1 MATLQETLTL
11 REILLAAPNRPKLI
25 RDCAGLI
32 DEEVAKKGGL
42 SGLAIK
48 GAFATVKAVKP
59 GFIDGVINALLDD
72 WVGKLEGH
80 FTRWTEAGKVGSFG
94 GVCGRD
100 AGGVAE
106 KLLEVTDGRAGKAD
120 PKIAS
125 LYRKLR
131 PNAKEHV
138 ISAVPGLGRIV
149 DKYL

>member
-1 MATLQETLTL
+1 MATLQETLLTTS
-11 REILLAAPNRPKLI
+11 NRPSLV
-25 RDCAGLI
+25 RDCARLV
-32 DEEVAKKGGL
+32 DEEVGKKGGL

-59 GFIDGVINALLDD
+59 GFIEGVISALLDE

-80 FTRWTEAGKVGSFG
+80 FGRWTDGGKVGSFG
-94 GVCGRD
+94 AACTKD

-106 KLLEVTDGRAGKAD
+106 KLLEVTDGKAKKAD
-120 PKIAS
+120 PKLATI
-125 LYRKLR
+125 YNKLR

-138 ISAVPGLGRIV
+138 VSAVPGLGRVV

>member
-1 MATLQETLTL
+1 MATLQETPTL
-11 REILLAAPNRPKLI
+11 GEILLAPTNRPKLI

-32 DEEVAKKGGL
+32 DEEVHKKSGL

-48 GAFATVKAVKP
+48 GAFATVKALKP
-59 GFIDGVINALLDD
+59 GFIDGVINMLLDD

-80 FTRWTEAGKVGSFG
+80 FTRWVDGGKSGSFG
-94 GVCGRD
+94 STCTRD

-106 KLLEVTDGRAGKAD
+106 KLLEVTDARAKKAD
-120 PKIAS
+120 PKVAS
-125 LYRKLR
+125 LYNKLR

-138 ISAVPGLGRIV
+138 TSAVPGLGRIV

>member
-1 MATLQETLTL
+1 MATLQDQLLT
-11 REILLAAPNRPKLI
+11 AANRPKLV

-32 DEEVAKKGGL
+32 DEEVGKKGGL

-59 GFIDGVINALLDD
+59 GFIDSVISALLDE

-80 FTRWTEAGKVGSFG
+80 FVRWNDGGKVGTFG
-94 GVCGRD
+94 ASCTRD

-106 KLLEVTDGRAGKAD
+106 KLLEVTDAKAKKAD
-120 PKIAS
+120 PKLAS
-125 LYRKLR
+125 LYGKLR
-131 PNAKEHV
+131 PNAKDHV
-138 ISAVPGLGRIV
+138 VSAVPGLGRIV

>member
-1 MATLQETLTL
+1 MANLQETLLT
-11 REILLAAPNRPKLI
+11 ASNRPSLV
-25 RDCAGLI
+25 RDCARLV
-32 DEEVAKKGGL
+32 DEEVSKKGGL

-59 GFIDGVINALLDD
+59 GFIEGVISALLDE

-80 FTRWTEAGKVGSFG
+80 FASWTDGGKAGSFG
-94 GVCGRD
+94 ATCTKD

-106 KLLEVTDGRAGKAD
+106 KLLEVTDGKAKKAD
-120 PKIAS
+120 PKLATI
-125 LYRKLR
+125 YNKLR

-138 ISAVPGLGRIV
+138 VSAVPGLGRIV

>member
-1 MATLQETLTL
+1 MATLQETLLT
-11 REILLAAPNRPKLI
+11 ATNRPKLV

-32 DEEVAKKGGL
+32 DEEVGKKGGL

-59 GFIDGVINALLDD
+59 GFVDGVISALLDE

-80 FTRWTEAGKVGSFG
+80 FTRWVEAGKVGTFG
-94 GVCGRD
+94 SVCSRD

-106 KLLEVTDGRAGKAD
+106 KLLEVTDGRAKKAD

-125 LYRKLR
+125 LYGKLR
-131 PNAKEHV
+131 PNAKDHV